1 MLKRAARLPYLDLSM
16 PERPLRPCE
25 RELSLNRRA
34 APQLYRA
41 VHGVTRRANGELALN
56 GDGVLV
62 GAVLQMQR
70 STMARPS
77 TGSRSRAG

>member
-41 VHGVTRRANGELALN
+41 VHGVTRRANAELAPT
-56 GDGVLV
+56 
-62 GAVLQMQR
+62 
-70 STMARPS
+70 TMARPS